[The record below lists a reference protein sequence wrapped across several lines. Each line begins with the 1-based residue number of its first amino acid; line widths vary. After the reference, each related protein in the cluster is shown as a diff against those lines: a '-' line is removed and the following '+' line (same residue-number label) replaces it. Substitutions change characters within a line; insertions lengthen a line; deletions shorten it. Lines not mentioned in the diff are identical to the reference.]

1 MRADLLWFSLSDLTE
16 QSSSVNRSCEK
27 ETGAREVS
35 RTVMR
40 AAWVAEGI
48 LGLDRLDKRVLPMPM
63 PSRWYPFDMGLDARE
78 VSQTL

>member
-1 MRADLLWFSLSDLTE
+1 MLWFGLNDLTE
-16 QSSSVNRSCEK
+16 QSSSVNRSYEK

-40 AAWVAEGI
+40 VAWVAEGI
-48 LGLDRLDKRVLPMPM
+48 LGLDRLDRRVWPMPM
-63 PSRWYPFDMGLDARE
+63 PSRWYPLDMGLDARE